1 MRHDFPLMINF
12 VLKYNKSR
20 RDIID
25 DGSSVI
31 IARPP
36 YYFPR
41 QLHAIRLLLL
51 KALFMGYREVVI
63 DNGTRFSFDELWQ
76 FKIKNI
82 SPKHHI

>member
-1 MRHDFPLMINF
+1 MINF
-12 VLKYNKSR
+12 VLKYSKSR

-25 DGSSVI
+25 DGRSVI
-31 IARPP
+31 IARHPH
-36 YYFPR
+36 YFPR
-41 QLHAIRLLLL
+41 QLHAIPLLFL

-63 DNGTRFSFDELWQ
+63 HNGTRLSFDELWH